1 MFGILKVLAK
11 AALELKRIREI
22 LEIVHHDKLVAY
34 EYYKQMDKK
43 LKDSDREF
51 IAREPDAD
59 VYGETIDK
67 NG

>member
-34 EYYKQMDKK
+34 EYYTKMDKQ

-51 IAREPDAD
+51 IAREPDVD
-59 VYGETIDK
+59 VYGEVVER
-67 NG
+67 NE